1 MATVFPRVKTAKHEP
16 DAWLDKLTAD
26 LRNPARLVIGGGA
39 LVVFVWFVVSFIA
52 GNLSWW

>member
-16 DAWLDKLTAD
+16 DTWLDKLIAD
-26 LRNPARLVIGGGA
+26 FRNPARLVIGGGA
-39 LVVFVWFVVSFIA
+39 LVAFVRFVVSFIT